1 MSQEKSLKTMLY
13 LTDLPFGVSIVDIK
27 EFLSK
32 YQDKI
37 IYINLDQNPRSNN
50 NKKPLAIKVLFKDNE
65 SANNCRI
72 EMNLRKLR
80 GKSVRIMWD
89 ERDISIRYNTKN
101 NIFIKGIP
109 KTTTPREVY
118 EYFLQFG
125 DISSCKLSEKDD
137 GSHNGYGYITYYN
150 IEDAEKA
157 IQESKNKKIF
167 DSNDVEVEH
176 FQKRNERIINSN
188 DNKKIYINNLPEKYS
203 EEELTKLCSEYGK
216 VEYCNIFQD
225 NICKNFG
232 IVQFSSENEAK
243 NALSQLN
250 EKEINGKQLL
260 AKLFQNKYEH
270 KQYLQNSTKRINEQ
284 NAKCNLIIK
293 NIPLTAKEE
302 DLTKVFSKYG
312 NVVST
317 KIEKTKIE
325 KKDGNGYELVSK
337 GFGYISFD
345 NPESAKTAMEDL
357 NGKYLPGFESW
368 SRTLNIE
375 LFLTRNERQFS
386 DLNNSNYYMNY
397 QNNPQNYM
405 GQFQYVYP
413 YPEPYYRE
421 GGQMFPMPFNQFN
434 NYGNNYNYNYNNN
447 YGFKNNS
454 RGWNKNFVRGNRN
467 NNFRG
472 NKKYNN
478 NRQQKNNNN
487 NINNN
492 NINNYNNNEV
502 EESNKNKIDLTEY
515 NKLESEQDKKDF
527 LGEKIFK
534 AIEDSPIATE
544 KKIDIETIGRI
555 TGMIIELPDKK
566 EIIEILENPEV
577 LNSRVL
583 EALKLLEWK
592 D

>member
-1 MSQEKSLKTMLY
+1 MMSQEKSLKTMLY
-13 LTDLPFGVSIVDIK
+13 LTDLPFGVSIGEIK
-27 EFLSK
+27 EFLLK
-32 YQDKI
+32 YLDKI
-37 IYINLDQNPRSNN
+37 IYINLDQNPRNNN

-65 SANNCRI
+65 SANKCRI

-232 IVQFSSENEAK
+232 IVQFSSESEAK
-243 NALSQLN
+243 NVLNLLN
-250 EKEINGKQLL
+250 EKEINGKKLL

-325 KKDGNGYELVSK
+325 KKEGKGYELVSK

-345 NPESAKTAMEDL
+345 NPESAKKAMEDL
-357 NGKYLPGFESW
+357 NGKYFPGFESW

-386 DLNNSNYYMNY
+386 DLNNPNYYMNY
-397 QNNPQNYM
+397 QNNQLNYM
-405 GQFQYVYP
+405 GQFQYAYP

-421 GGQMFPMPFNQFN
+421 SGQMFPMPFNQFN
-434 NYGNNYNYNYNNN
+434 NYGNNYNY
-447 YGFKNNS
+447 GFKNNS
-454 RGWNKNFVRGNRN
+454 RGWNKNFIRGNRN

-472 NKKYNN
+472 NKKFNN
-478 NRQQKNNNN
+478 NRQQT

-492 NINNYNNNEV
+492 NEV
-502 EESNKNKIDLTEY
+502 GESNKNIIDLTEY
-515 NKLESEQDKKDF
+515 DKLESEQDKKDW

-534 AIEDSPIATE
+534 AIEESPITSE

>member
-1 MSQEKSLKTMLY
+1 M
-13 LTDLPFGVSIVDIK
+13 
-27 EFLSK
+27 
-32 YQDKI
+32 I
-37 IYINLDQNPRSNN
+37 IQIMILINPDQNPRNNN

-65 SANNCRI
+65 SANKCRI

-125 DISSCKLSEKDD
+125 DISSCKLNEKED
-137 GSHNGYGYITYYN
+137 GTHNGYGYITYYN

-157 IQESKNKKIF
+157 IEESKNKKIF

-203 EEELTKLCSEYGK
+203 KEELTKLCSEYGK
-216 VEYCNIFQD
+216 VEYCDIFQD

-243 NALSQLN
+243 NAINQLN
-250 EKEINGKQLL
+250 EKEINGKKLL

-270 KQYLQNSTKRINEQ
+270 KQYLLNSTKRINEQ

-317 KIEKTKIE
+317 RIEKTKIE
-325 KKDGNGYELVSK
+325 KKEEKGNYELVSK

-345 NPESAKTAMEDL
+345 NPESAKAAMEDL
-357 NGKYLPGFESW
+357 NGKYFPGFESW
-368 SRTLNIE
+368 SRTLIIE
-375 LFLTRNERQFS
+375 LFLTKNERQFS

-405 GQFQYVYP
+405 GQFQYP
-413 YPEPYYRE
+413 YPEPFYRD
-421 GGQMFPMPFNQFN
+421 GGQMFQMPFNQFN
-434 NYGNNYNYNYNNN
+434 NYGNNYNYNY
-447 YGFKNNS
+447 GFKNNS
-454 RGWNKNFVRGNRN
+454 RGFNKNFIRGNRN

-472 NKKYNN
+472 NRRHN
-478 NRQQKNNNN
+478 NRLKE
-487 NINNN
+487 INNN
-492 NINNYNNNEV
+492 NE

-534 AIEDSPIATE
+534 AIEESPIASD

-555 TGMIIELPDKK
+555 TGMIIELPDKN

-577 LNSRVL
+577 LNSRIL